1 MKRRHCLAAALAAP
15 ALLRVP
21 AHAQARPR
29 TVGDRLQLLPP
40 LAMPGLNRE
49 RTLRVYLPPSYASQ
63 PGQRY
68 PVIYF
73 HDGQNLFDEA
83 TSYAGEWGVDET
95 LDALAA
101 QTGFEA
107 IAVGI
112 DNGAERRMQELNPW
126 DHPRFGLGEGEAYL
140 AFVAETVKPLIDRQ
154 FRTQPGRAHTGL
166 AGSSMGGLITMA
178 GLCLYRG
185 TFGRGLVMSPS
196 LWIAPQAFE
205 LVEKQPLPA
214 DTRVYVYAGGRE
226 DRDMVANAER
236 LHRLIAKPAVATL
249 RVNEAGQHN
258 EPTWRAELPAALR
271 FAFDLPA

>member
-15 ALLRVP
+15 ALLRAP
-21 AHAQARPR
+21 NQAQARPR
-29 TVGDRLQLLPP
+29 SVGERLQLLPP
-40 LAMPGLNRE
+40 VAMPGLQRE
-49 RTLRVYLPPSYASQ
+49 RTLRVYLPPSYASHSAK
-63 PGQRY
+63 RY
-68 PVIYF
+68 PVVYF
-73 HDGQNLFDEA
+73 HDGQNLFDDA
-83 TSYAGEWGVDET
+83 TSYAGEWGLDEA

-101 QTGFEA
+101 STGFEA

-112 DNGAERRMQELNPW
+112 DNGGERRMQELNPW

-154 FRTQPGRAHTGL
+154 FRTRPERAHTALG
-166 AGSSMGGLITMA
+166 GSSMGGLITMA
-178 GLCLYRG
+178 GLCLHRG

-196 LWIAPQAFE
+196 LWIAPQAFD
-205 LVEKQPLPA
+205 LVQKQPLPQ

-236 LHRLIAKPAVATL
+236 LHRLIAPPAVAAL

-258 EPTWRAELPAALR
+258 EATWRAELPAALR
-271 FAFDLPA
+271 FAFDLG